1 MTERASL
8 LQRCYQGL
16 ANIPIR
22 VLLTVPFML
31 QLVGAVGIVGYLS
44 DRSGQQSVRELADQL
59 TQQVSLRIHDR
70 LTIYLHTP
78 QDVVAAN
85 HLAVQQGTLDLKNFE
100 QLQQLFW
107 QQVTLNPLI
116 EGILFSNEEA
126 EVIAYGRF
134 QSEETVKE
142 SEKVTGENLSVGIP
156 FFYSLKSND
165 LGKRKYYLVDPK
177 GNPRKLIYTFKID
190 NRTTPWYRY
199 GKATRQ
205 QTWSPI
211 SVYKILPTLGI
222 YALAPIY
229 DATGKWRGVF
239 ASDFTLAGFNTF
251 LNQLKFSPS
260 GQTFIMERSGNLVA
274 TSTLEIPFV
283 KPALGEPTRLL
294 AVNSKDT
301 RTRDIAR
308 QLTHKFGNLSTLQT
322 TQQLT
327 LMSNHEPHF
336 VRVTPYQDRYGLDWL
351 VVVIIPESDFMAD
364 IRANTQRTWLLCGLT
379 LVVAAGTGMLSA
391 RWIARPIYRLQQA
404 ADAIATGQL
413 DYSVET
419 CGVGEV
425 AHLTIAFQRMAHQ
438 LETSFRSLQE
448 SEQRFEHLLH
458 NVPVGISVFDSTGNQ
473 ILLNQVGET
482 ILGQGNISNLPFEQL
497 CQAYQ
502 IYQAGTDQLYPVEQ
516 LPVTQAL
523 LGETTFVDD
532 LEIEVKGE
540 RVALEVHAIP
550 FFDAAGN
557 LLYAILAFQDIT
569 KRRQAERILT
579 DYSRELEHQV
589 AERTQELQR
598 SEERF
603 RSAFEDAPI
612 GMALVALQ
620 GQFIRVNR
628 SLCHILGY
636 SQEELLTKT
645 FPEITHPDDV
655 ATNLEQV
662 QRVIAGE
669 INIYQVQKRYLH
681 QQGHIVW
688 ALVNVSVVRDS
699 RKDPIYFIAQIQDI
713 SDRYAIEQMKNE
725 FISIVSHELRTPLTA
740 IHGSLGILESGIYHN
755 NSEKFNHLISI
766 ALNNSDRLVR
776 LVNDI
781 LDLERLESQKT
792 ELVKE
797 ACEVT
802 DLIEQAVE
810 TVQPL
815 ADTAKIHL
823 DWTPLSVSVWAAPDA
838 IVQTL
843 TNLLSNAI
851 KFSPAGSTVS
861 VKAEVIEAKDSN
873 REKVRE
879 NTHTPLPYI
888 LFSTRDR
895 GRGIPADK
903 LETIFGR
910 FQQVDVQD
918 SRQKGGTGLGLAICK
933 SIVQQHQG
941 QIWVESV
948 WGTGSTFYFTLPVQ
962 PQAE

>member
-1 MTERASL
+1 M
-8 LQRCYQGL
+8 
-16 ANIPIR
+16 
-22 VLLTVPFML
+22 
-31 QLVGAVGIVGYLS
+31 
-44 DRSGQQSVRELADQL
+44 
-59 TQQVSLRIHDR
+59 
-70 LTIYLHTP
+70 
-78 QDVVAAN
+78 
-85 HLAVQQGTLDLKNFE
+85 
-100 QLQQLFW
+100 
-107 QQVTLNPLI
+107 
-116 EGILFSNEEA
+116 
-126 EVIAYGRF
+126 
-134 QSEETVKE
+134 
-142 SEKVTGENLSVGIP
+142 
-156 FFYSLKSND
+156 
-165 LGKRKYYLVDPK
+165 
-177 GNPRKLIYTFKID
+177 
-190 NRTTPWYRY
+190 
-199 GKATRQ
+199 
-205 QTWSPI
+205 
-211 SVYKILPTLGI
+211 
-222 YALAPIY
+222 
-229 DATGKWRGVF
+229 
-239 ASDFTLAGFNTF
+239 
-251 LNQLKFSPS
+251 
-260 GQTFIMERSGNLVA
+260 
-274 TSTLEIPFV
+274 

-294 AVNSKDT
+294 AVNSKDAI
-301 RTRDIAR
+301 TRDIA
-308 QLTHKFGNLSTLQT
+308 QELTHKFGNFRTLQT

-327 LMSNHEPHF
+327 LWSNHEPHF

-364 IRANTQRTWLLCGLT
+364 IHANTQRTWLLCGLT

-391 RWIARPIYRLQQA
+391 RWIAIPIRRLQQA
-404 ADAIATGQL
+404 AEALAEGQL
-413 DYSVET
+413 DYPVEIS
-419 CGVGEV
+419 GVGEV
-425 AHLTIAFQRMAHQ
+425 ARLTIAFQQMAHQ
-438 LETSFRSLQE
+438 LEMSFRSLQE

-473 ILLNQVGET
+473 ILLNQLGET
-482 ILGQGNISNLPFEQL
+482 ILGRGNLPNLSLEQL
-497 CQAYQ
+497 SAAYQ
-502 IYQAGTDQLYPVEQ
+502 IYQAGTNQLYPVDQ

-523 LGETTFVDD
+523 RGETTFVDD
-532 LEIEVKGE
+532 IEIEVKGE
-540 RVALEVHAIP
+540 RVALEIHAIP

-579 DYSRELEHQV
+579 DYSRELEHQI

-612 GMALVALQ
+612 GIALVALQ

-628 SLCHILGY
+628 SLCQILGY

-655 ATNLEQV
+655 ATNLEQL
-662 QRVIAGE
+662 QRAIAGE
-669 INIYQVQKRYLH
+669 INIYQVQQRYLH

-699 RKDPIYFIAQIQDI
+699 REDPIYFIAQIQDI
-713 SDRYAIEQMKNE
+713 SDRYVIDQMKDE

-755 NSEKFNHLISI
+755 NCEKFNHLISI

-823 DWTPLSVSVWAAPDA
+823 DWTPLPVSVWAAPDA

-851 KFSPAGSTVS
+851 KFSSAGSTVS
-861 VKAEVIEAKDSN
+861 VWAEVVEAM
-873 REKVRE
+873 EKVKE
-879 NTHTPLPYI
+879 NIHTPLPYI
-888 LFSTRDR
+888 LFSIHDR

-918 SRQKGGTGLGLAICK
+918 SRHKGGTGLGLAICK

-948 WGTGSTFYFTLPVQ
+948 WGTGSSFYFTLPVQ
-962 PQAE
+962 DEAV

>member
-1 MTERASL
+1 M
-8 LQRCYQGL
+8 
-16 ANIPIR
+16 
-22 VLLTVPFML
+22 
-31 QLVGAVGIVGYLS
+31 
-44 DRSGQQSVRELADQL
+44 
-59 TQQVSLRIHDR
+59 
-70 LTIYLHTP
+70 
-78 QDVVAAN
+78 
-85 HLAVQQGTLDLKNFE
+85 
-100 QLQQLFW
+100 
-107 QQVTLNPLI
+107 
-116 EGILFSNEEA
+116 
-126 EVIAYGRF
+126 
-134 QSEETVKE
+134 
-142 SEKVTGENLSVGIP
+142 
-156 FFYSLKSND
+156 
-165 LGKRKYYLVDPK
+165 
-177 GNPRKLIYTFKID
+177 
-190 NRTTPWYRY
+190 
-199 GKATRQ
+199 
-205 QTWSPI
+205 
-211 SVYKILPTLGI
+211 
-222 YALAPIY
+222 
-229 DATGKWRGVF
+229 
-239 ASDFTLAGFNTF
+239 
-251 LNQLKFSPS
+251 
-260 GQTFIMERSGNLVA
+260 
-274 TSTLEIPFV
+274 

-294 AVNSKDT
+294 AVNSKDAI
-301 RTRDIAR
+301 TRDIA
-308 QLTHKFGNLSTLQT
+308 QELTHKFGNFRTLQT

-327 LMSNHEPHF
+327 LWSNHEPHF

-364 IRANTQRTWLLCGLT
+364 IHANTQRTWLLCGLT

-391 RWIARPIYRLQQA
+391 RWIAIPIRRLQQA
-404 ADAIATGQL
+404 AEALAEGQL
-413 DYSVET
+413 DYPVET
-419 CGVGEV
+419 SGIGEV
-425 AHLTIAFQRMAHQ
+425 AHLTIAFEQMAHQ
-438 LETSFRSLQE
+438 LEMSFRSLQK

-473 ILLNQVGET
+473 ILLNQLGET
-482 ILGQGNISNLPFEQL
+482 ILGRGNLPNLSLEQL
-497 CQAYQ
+497 SAAYQ
-502 IYQAGTDQLYPVEQ
+502 IYQAGTNQLYPVDQ

-523 LGETTFVDD
+523 RGETTFVDD
-532 LEIEVKGE
+532 IEIEVKGE
-540 RVALEVHAIP
+540 RVALEIHAIP

-579 DYSRELEHQV
+579 DYSRELEHQI

-612 GMALVALQ
+612 GIALVALS

-628 SLCHILGY
+628 SLCQILGY
-636 SQEELLTKT
+636 SQDQLLTKT

-655 ATNLEQV
+655 ATNLEQL
-662 QRVIAGE
+662 QRAIAGE
-669 INIYQVQKRYLH
+669 INIYQVQQRYLH

-699 RKDPIYFIAQIQDI
+699 REYPIYFIAQIQDI
-713 SDRYAIEQMKNE
+713 SDRYVIDQMKDE

-755 NSEKFNHLISI
+755 NCEKFNHLISI

-823 DWTPLSVSVWAAPDA
+823 DWTPLPVSVWAAPDA

-851 KFSPAGSTVS
+851 KFSSAGSTVS
-861 VKAEVIEAKDSN
+861 VWAEVVEAM
-873 REKVRE
+873 EKVKE
-879 NTHTPLPYI
+879 NIHTPLPYI
-888 LFSTRDR
+888 LFSIHDR

-918 SRQKGGTGLGLAICK
+918 SRHKGGTGLGLAICK

-948 WGTGSTFYFTLPVQ
+948 WGTGSSFYFTLPVQ
-962 PQAE
+962 DEAV

>member
-31 QLVGAVGIVGYLS
+31 LLVGAVGIVGYLS

-70 LTIYLHTP
+70 LTTYLHTP

-85 HLAVQQGTLDLKNFE
+85 HLATQQGTLDLKNFE
-100 QLQQLFW
+100 QLQQQFW
-107 QQVTLNPLI
+107 QQVTINPLI
-116 EGILFSNEEA
+116 EGILFTNEEA

-134 QSEETVKE
+134 QSEEIVKE
-142 SEKVTGENLSVGIP
+142 SEKVTGENLSVGMP

-190 NRTTPWYRY
+190 NRIAPWYRY

-211 SVYKILPTLGI
+211 CVYKILPTLGI

-239 ASDFTLAGFNTF
+239 ASDFTLAALNTF

-301 RTRDIAR
+301 LTRDIAG

-327 LMSNHEPHF
+327 LWSNHEPHF

-364 IRANTQRTWLLCGLT
+364 IHANTQRTWLLCGLT

-404 ADAIATGQL
+404 AEALAQGQL
-413 DYSVET
+413 DYPVEIS
-419 CGVGEV
+419 GVGEV
-425 AHLTIAFQRMAHQ
+425 ARLTIAFQRMAHQ

-502 IYQAGTDQLYPVEQ
+502 IYQAGTDRLYPVEQ

-569 KRRQAERILT
+569 KRRQAEQILT
-579 DYSRELEHQV
+579 HYSRELEHQI

-612 GMALVALQ
+612 GIALVALS
-620 GQFIRVNR
+620 GQFLRVNR
-628 SLCHILGY
+628 SLCQILGY

-699 RKDPIYFIAQIQDI
+699 REDPIYFIAQIQDI

-740 IHGSLGILESGIYHN
+740 IHGSLGILESRIYHN

-792 ELVKE
+792 VLVKE
-797 ACEVT
+797 TCEVT

-823 DWTPLSVSVWAAPDA
+823 DWTPLSTEVWAAPDA

-873 REKVRE
+873 SEKVRE

-918 SRQKGGTGLGLAICK
+918 SRHKGGTGLGLAICK

-941 QIWVESV
+941 QIWVESM
-948 WGTGSTFYFTLPVQ
+948 WGTGSIFYFTLPVQ

>member
-1 MTERASL
+1 M
-8 LQRCYQGL
+8 
-16 ANIPIR
+16 
-22 VLLTVPFML
+22 
-31 QLVGAVGIVGYLS
+31 
-44 DRSGQQSVRELADQL
+44 
-59 TQQVSLRIHDR
+59 
-70 LTIYLHTP
+70 
-78 QDVVAAN
+78 
-85 HLAVQQGTLDLKNFE
+85 
-100 QLQQLFW
+100 
-107 QQVTLNPLI
+107 
-116 EGILFSNEEA
+116 
-126 EVIAYGRF
+126 
-134 QSEETVKE
+134 
-142 SEKVTGENLSVGIP
+142 
-156 FFYSLKSND
+156 
-165 LGKRKYYLVDPK
+165 
-177 GNPRKLIYTFKID
+177 
-190 NRTTPWYRY
+190 
-199 GKATRQ
+199 
-205 QTWSPI
+205 
-211 SVYKILPTLGI
+211 
-222 YALAPIY
+222 
-229 DATGKWRGVF
+229 
-239 ASDFTLAGFNTF
+239 
-251 LNQLKFSPS
+251 
-260 GQTFIMERSGNLVA
+260 
-274 TSTLEIPFV
+274 

-294 AVNSKDT
+294 AVNSKDAI
-301 RTRDIAR
+301 TRDIA
-308 QLTHKFGNLSTLQT
+308 QELTHKFGNFRTLQT

-327 LMSNHEPHF
+327 LWSNHEPHF

-364 IRANTQRTWLLCGLT
+364 IHANTQRTWLLCGLT

-391 RWIARPIYRLQQA
+391 RWIAIPIRRLQQA
-404 ADAIATGQL
+404 AEALAEGQL
-413 DYSVET
+413 DYPVET
-419 CGVGEV
+419 SGIGEV
-425 AHLTIAFQRMAHQ
+425 AHLTIAFEQMAHQ
-438 LETSFRSLQE
+438 LEMSFRSLQK

-473 ILLNQVGET
+473 ILLNQLGET
-482 ILGQGNISNLPFEQL
+482 ILGRGNLPNLSLEQL
-497 CQAYQ
+497 SAAYQ
-502 IYQAGTDQLYPVEQ
+502 IYQAGTNQLYPVDQ

-523 LGETTFVDD
+523 RGETTFVDD
-532 LEIEVKGE
+532 MEIEVKGE
-540 RVALEVHAIP
+540 RVALEIHAIP

-579 DYSRELEHQV
+579 DYSRELEHQI

-612 GMALVALQ
+612 GIALVALS
-620 GQFIRVNR
+620 GQFLRVNR
-628 SLCHILGY
+628 SLCQILGY
-636 SQEELLTKT
+636 SQDQLLTKT

-655 ATNLEQV
+655 ATNLEQL
-662 QRVIAGE
+662 QRAIAGE
-669 INIYQVQKRYLH
+669 INIYQVQQRYLH

-699 RKDPIYFIAQIQDI
+699 REDPIYFIAQIQDI
-713 SDRYAIEQMKNE
+713 SDRYVIDQMKDE

-755 NSEKFNHLISI
+755 NCEKFNHLISI

-823 DWTPLSVSVWAAPDA
+823 DWTPLPVSVWAAPDA

-851 KFSPAGSTVS
+851 KFSSAGSTVS
-861 VKAEVIEAKDSN
+861 VWAEVVEAM
-873 REKVRE
+873 EKVKE
-879 NTHTPLPYI
+879 NIHTPLPYI
-888 LFSTRDR
+888 LFSIHDR

-918 SRQKGGTGLGLAICK
+918 SRHKGGTGLGLAICK

-948 WGTGSTFYFTLPVQ
+948 WGTGSSFYFTLPVQ
-962 PQAE
+962 DEAV

>member
-16 ANIPIR
+16 SNIPIR

-59 TQQVSLRIHDR
+59 TQQVSLRIQDR
-70 LTIYLHTP
+70 LTTYLHTP

-85 HLAVQQGTLDLKNFE
+85 HLATQQGTLDLKNFE

-116 EGILFSNEEA
+116 EGVLFSNEEA

-134 QSEETVKE
+134 QSEEIVKE
-142 SEKVTGENLSVGIP
+142 SEKVTGENLSVGMP

-165 LGKRKYYLVDPK
+165 LGKRKYYLVDLK

-211 SVYKILPTLGI
+211 CVYKILPTLGI

-239 ASDFTLAGFNTF
+239 ASDFTLAALNTF

-301 RTRDIAR
+301 LTRDIAR

-327 LMSNHEPHF
+327 LMSNQKQQF

-351 VVVIIPESDFMAD
+351 VVVIIPESDFMAE
-364 IRANTQRTWLLCGLT
+364 IHANTQRSWLLCGLT
-379 LVVAAGTGMLSA
+379 LLVAAATGIWSA

-404 ADAIATGQL
+404 AEALAERQL
-413 DYSVET
+413 DYPVEIS
-419 CGVGEV
+419 GVGEV
-425 AHLTIAFQRMAHQ
+425 ARLTIAFQRMAHQ
-438 LETSFRSLQE
+438 LKTSFRSLQE

-473 ILLNQVGET
+473 ILLNQLGET
-482 ILGQGNISNLPFEQL
+482 ILGRGNLPNLSLEEL
-497 CQAYQ
+497 SAAYQ
-502 IYQAGTDQLYPVEQ
+502 IYQAGTNQLYPVEQ

-523 LGETTFVDD
+523 RGETTFVDD
-532 LEIEVKGE
+532 MEIEVKGE
-540 RVALEVHAIP
+540 RVALEIHAIP

-579 DYSRELEHQV
+579 DYSRELEHQI

-612 GMALVALQ
+612 GMALVALE
-620 GQFIRVNR
+620 GRFIRVNR
-628 SLCHILGY
+628 SLCQILGN

-662 QRVIAGE
+662 QRAIAGE
-669 INIYQVQKRYLH
+669 INIYQVQQRYLH

-740 IHGSLGILESGIYHN
+740 IHGSLGILESGLYHN

-823 DWTPLSVSVWAAPDA
+823 DWTPLPVSVWAAPDA

-879 NTHTPLPYI
+879 NTHTSLPYI
-888 LFSTRDR
+888 LFSTCDR

-918 SRQKGGTGLGLAICK
+918 SRHKGGTGLGLAICK

-948 WGTGSTFYFTLPVQ
+948 WGIGSTFYFTLPVQ